1 MSLPEEFLQ
10 ELKYR
15 NDITEVVSS
24 YVNLKRRGRNMVG
37 LCPFHS
43 EKTPS
48 FNIYSENGSFYC
60 FGCGAGGDVIT
71 FVMKI
76 ENLDY
81 MEAVRFLA
89 QRSGMTMPD
98 TGYDDSMN
106 RLRTR
111 IYEANREAA
120 RFFYSCLNSP
130 EGAEARNYLAG
141 RQLSSKTIVRFG
153 LGYSPK
159 SRYSLCNHLKSK
171 GFKESEIVAANLA
184 FQSKS
189 GKGIYDRFSDRVM
202 FPIIDLRGNVI
213 AFGGR
218 LMGDGKPKYLNTS
231 DTPVFKKSNNLFSL
245 NNAKNSGERTLI
257 LCEGYMDVI
266 AVNQAGFQNAV
277 ATLGTALTSEQ
288 AILMK
293 RYADEV
299 VICYDADEAGQKAT
313 ARAIEILRN
322 AGIQVRVLTV
332 PDGKD
337 PDEFIKKH
345 GENGSAAFKNLLE
358 KSKNDMDYRLAKLKS
373 SFNLE
378 TAQGRVSYLNGAIKM
393 IAVLDN
399 PVEKDIYLSGL
410 SEEMGV
416 EKNALLEQIKRV
428 SRSKAGEIRREEMK
442 KLRSEMSGMGDKI
455 NPEHA
460 KYPRG
465 VKAEESLIAY
475 LVHNPDKLD
484 FVLKRITPD
493 DFVTTFNKKLFE
505 YFRDKIQGGYGIL
518 TGISAD
524 FTPEESGKIFGIIS
538 KYNSMAATTEAA
550 AEYINAIIE
559 EKLKTKMNDLSTAED
574 TDIMDYLKNLREKKN

>member
-1 MSLPEEFLQ
+1 
-10 ELKYR
+10 
-15 NDITEVVSS
+15 
-24 YVNLKRRGRNMVG
+24 
-37 LCPFHS
+37 
-43 EKTPS
+43 
-48 FNIYSENGSFYC
+48 
-60 FGCGAGGDVIT
+60 
-71 FVMKI
+71 
-76 ENLDY
+76 
-81 MEAVRFLA
+81 
-89 QRSGMTMPD
+89 
-98 TGYDDSMN
+98 
-106 RLRTR
+106 
-111 IYEANREAA
+111 
-120 RFFYSCLNSP
+120 
-130 EGAEARNYLAG
+130 
-141 RQLSSKTIVRFG
+141 
-153 LGYSPK
+153 
-159 SRYSLCNHLKSK
+159 
-171 GFKESEIVAANLA
+171 
-184 FQSKS
+184 
-189 GKGIYDRFSDRVM
+189 
-202 FPIIDLRGNVI
+202 
-213 AFGGR
+213 
-218 LMGDGKPKYLNTS
+218 MGDGKPKYLNTS
-231 DTPVFKKSNNLFSL
+231 DAPVFKKSNNLFSL

-378 TAQGRVSYLNGAIKM
+378 TTQGRVSYLNGAIKM
-393 IAVLDN
+393 IAALDN

>member
-1 MSLPEEFLQ
+1 M
-10 ELKYR
+10 
-15 NDITEVVSS
+15 
-24 YVNLKRRGRNMVG
+24 
-37 LCPFHS
+37 
-43 EKTPS
+43 
-48 FNIYSENGSFYC
+48 
-60 FGCGAGGDVIT
+60 
-71 FVMKI
+71 
-76 ENLDY
+76 
-81 MEAVRFLA
+81 
-89 QRSGMTMPD
+89 
-98 TGYDDSMN
+98 
-106 RLRTR
+106 
-111 IYEANREAA
+111 
-120 RFFYSCLNSP
+120 
-130 EGAEARNYLAG
+130 
-141 RQLSSKTIVRFG
+141 RFG

-373 SFNLE
+373 SLNLE
-378 TAQGRVSYLNGAIKM
+378 TTQGRVSYLNGAIKM
-393 IAVLDN
+393 IAALDN

-484 FVLKRITPD
+484 FVLKRITTD